1 MVPTEVADMTS
12 YTSQSSAAID
22 RGHASYHRLHA
33 LVENGKPKWQCWA
46 TFNRLEDRFERV
58 NERVNRSL
66 WKLIRRLNAGR
77 Y

>member
-22 RGHASYHRLHA
+22 RGYASYYRLHA
-33 LVENGKPKWQCWA
+33 LIENGKPEWQRWA
-46 TFNRLEDRFERV
+46 TFNRLEDRFERF
-58 NERVNRSL
+58 NERENRSL